1 MILICLDTS
10 SSYPIDTPVSRGRT
24 RILFFGRNLP
34 CQIAVAI
41 RLPPILRAGANLL
54 LGNKKSLRPQ
64 TGGSTYLSV
73 GGSIMVS
80 AVVHA
85 PADARDGELVREDQV
100 LDRLFRTPK
109 RDGGV
114 F

>member
-34 CQIAVAI
+34 CQIAVGI
-41 RLPPILRAGANLL
+41 RLPPILHAGANLL

-80 AVVHA
+80 AIV
-85 PADARDGELVREDQV
+85 LVGLLSMLSNTAV
-100 LDRLFRTPK
+100 LRSYLVP
-109 RDGGV
+109 
-114 F
+114 